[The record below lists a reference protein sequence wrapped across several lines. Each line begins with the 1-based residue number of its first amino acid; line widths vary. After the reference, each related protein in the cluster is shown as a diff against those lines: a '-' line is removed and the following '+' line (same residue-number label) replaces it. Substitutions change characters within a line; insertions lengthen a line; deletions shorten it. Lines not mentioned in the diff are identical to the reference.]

1 MKSAHMIDLAAYQEL
16 AAATILAASY
26 PFDRIERGLHA
37 YQPRLG
43 DAVVLI
49 HGFGGDRSNL
59 LPLRAYLQLA
69 GFPNVVY
76 FEYPKRQSLGLS
88 VAKLL
93 ELIQTLSEAH
103 GTAHLVG
110 HSLGGVIARESERRA
125 RPGAVSSLI
134 TLGSPYYPDQLSP
147 RELAIF
153 GEEDL
158 LIVAPRPDSLRPD
171 ALKRAI
177 VLPRT
182 GHFALLYHPRAW
194 QSLLAEI
201 RDNRARARA
210 RRTGA

>member
-1 MKSAHMIDLAAYQEL
+1 MIDLAGYQEL

-26 PFDRIERGLHA
+26 PFDRIERGLGA
-37 YQPRLG
+37 YQPRWG
-43 DAVVLI
+43 DAVVLV

-93 ELIQTLSEAH
+93 ELIQKLSEAH
-103 GTAHLVG
+103 GTVHLAG

-125 RPGAVSSLI
+125 GPGAVSSLI
-134 TLGSPYYPDQLSP
+134 TLGSPYYPDQQSP

-153 GEEDL
+153 GEEDR
-158 LIVAPRPDSLRPD
+158 LIAAPRAESLQPG
-171 ALKRAI
+171 AFKRAM
-177 VLPRT
+177 VLPHT
-182 GHFALLYHPRAW
+182 GHFAVLYHPRAW

-201 RDNRARARA
+201 RDNRSQARARQA
-210 RRTGA
+210 GV